1 MLLSQWV
8 MAHIRLLFLLWGLA
22 ALTTLSSD
30 FLLGHHMI
38 LLRWCVLIV
47 LALFFD
53 KFLGGLRRALRAGS
67 LARHVQVFDV
77 AGVLAHALVA
87 DPVPGHERAE
97 DADEDAGGGE
107 AHHRPGRD
115 GPRVAEFFI
124 PRRMEIYKWTRAS
137 RTPDAF

>member
-8 MAHIRLLFLLWGLA
+8 MTHIRLLFLLWGLA

-38 LLRWCVLIV
+38 LLSWCILII

-67 LARHVQVFDV
+67 LAGHVQVFDV
-77 AGVLAHALVA
+77 TGVLAHALVA
-87 DPVPGHERAE
+87 LLLVLQVLQVLHFGLALLPLDVIVQLRTEVHWGSVHAVPGSNCILFHFQ
-97 DADEDAGGGE
+97 
-107 AHHRPGRD
+107 
-115 GPRVAEFFI
+115 V
-124 PRRMEIYKWTRAS
+124 
-137 RTPDAF
+137 